1 MKCNKCKTE
10 IPQKRVDLGY
20 TVCVNCSTTES
31 YGCVDIVYHKTGNTV
46 QPMDKSSAEQINKLS
61 RRSGFGIMRGMM
73 SGKTTKRKVKL
84 GTHIRVPIQ
93 VVESEDVFNKIG
105 EVAVSL
111 FDESG
116 KDAAMSYLSECI
128 RDSLIT
134 WRQYTKLSN
143 IIGAL
148 SAQNKTQPVSNPVY
162 NAYGKYEP
170 KIDEPSVFKD
180 PIWK

>member
-1 MKCNKCKTE
+1 
-10 IPQKRVDLGY
+10 
-20 TVCVNCSTTES
+20 
-31 YGCVDIVYHKTGNTV
+31 
-46 QPMDKSSAEQINKLS
+46 MDKSSAEQINKLS

>member
-1 MKCNKCKTE
+1 MKCNKCKSE
-10 IPQKRVDLGY
+10 IPQKRLDLGY
-20 TVCVNCSTTES
+20 NTCVNCSTIES

-61 RRSGFGIMRGMM
+61 RRSGFGVMRGML
-73 SGKTTKRKVKL
+73 SGKTPKRKVKL
-84 GTHIRVPIQ
+84 GANIRVPLQI
-93 VVESEDVFNKIG
+93 VESEEVFNKIG
-105 EVAVSL
+105 EFAVSL
-111 FDESG
+111 FDEKG
-116 KDAAMSYLSECI
+116 REAADAHLTECV
-128 RDSLIT
+128 RDRLIT

-148 SAQNKTQPVSNPVY
+148 AVQNKPPVISKPVY

-170 KIDEPSVFKD
+170 KIEAPSVFKD